1 MKIILNLMSSL
12 VFNAFPQQA
21 HPLILTTYPN
31 PRCLC
36 WRSSFKSHMRPDK
49 VVVDLVHGGDWRVIV
64 NAGIKLSNY
73 GGIKLSS
80 ST

>member
-1 MKIILNLMSSL
+1 MRAISG
-12 VFNAFPQQA
+12 VFVTKP
-21 HPLILTTYPN
+21 TT
-31 PRCLC
+31 
-36 WRSSFKSHMRPDK
+36 
-49 VVVDLVHGGDWRVIV
+49 V

>member
-1 MKIILNLMSSL
+1 MQEMQGLPTLGEINRIY
-12 VFNAFPQQA
+12 AQA
-21 HPLILTTYPN
+21 AIPHRQNVAP
-31 PRCLC
+31 
-36 WRSSFKSHMRPDK
+36 
-49 VVVDLVHGGDWRVIV
+49 V